1 MIRRCSNRGNRLKS
15 ETWAVSV
22 GFGIVRKLSL
32 TFKKKITVMKMQDF
46 SVSVDLSVFI
56 GDLETEGYLFGLDT
70 DDYGM

>member
-32 TFKKKITVMKMQDF
+32 TLKKIVMKMQDF

-56 GDLETEGYLFGLDT
+56 GDLEGEGYLFGLDT

>member
-1 MIRRCSNRGNRLKS
+1 MIRRCSNRGNGLRS

-32 TFKKKITVMKMQDF
+32 TLKKTKVMKMQDF
-46 SVSVDLSVFI
+46 SVSVPVDLSVFI
-56 GDLETEGYLFGLDT
+56 GDLEGEGLDT

>member
-1 MIRRCSNRGNRLKS
+1 MIRRCSKRGNRLKG

-46 SVSVDLSVFI
+46 SVSVPVDLSVFI
-56 GDLETEGYLFGLDT
+56 GDLEGEGLDT

>member
-32 TFKKKITVMKMQDF
+32 TLKKITVMKMQDF
-46 SVSVDLSVFI
+46 SVSVPVDLSVFI
-56 GDLETEGYLFGLDT
+56 GDLEGEGLNT